1 MTHQEHS
8 QTKSNFFDA
17 GNSYTASTRSP
28 LSAAPG
34 LSGPPEVKKASQWQ
48 AMSIPQRCGLNS
60 KSLRLFT
67 SLHAVIKL
75 QTAIAKCLRKPGT
88 QEHANSRVR
97 RSDTESRR
105 ESCHIPVG
113 ITLKLCWYGG
123 KQWAVV

>member
-1 MTHQEHS
+1 MTHQEHG
-8 QTKSNFFDA
+8 QAKSNFFDA
-17 GNSYTASTRSP
+17 GNSYTTS
-28 LSAAPG
+28 L
-34 LSGPPEVKKASQWQ
+34 ASQWQ
-48 AMSIPQRCGLNS
+48 VMSIPQRCGLNS

-88 QEHANSRVR
+88 REHAHSWVR
-97 RSDTESRR
+97 RSDTKSRR

-113 ITLKLCWYGG
+113 ITLIVPRLVEVKLCWYGG

>member
-34 LSGPPEVKKASQWQ
+34 LSGPHEVKKASQWQ
-48 AMSIPQRCGLNS
+48 VMSIPQRCGLKS

-75 QTAIAKCLRKPGT
+75 QRAIAKCLRKPGT
-88 QEHANSRVR
+88 R
-97 RSDTESRR
+97 
-105 ESCHIPVG
+105 
-113 ITLKLCWYGG
+113 
-123 KQWAVV
+123 